1 MRLVDVAVLDVLVV
15 VDGLCGVLEETGLLG
30 LLEIT
35 DVPDESNGVTV
46 GARASTVSLV
56 ELIVEDKEL
65 LVLGVKNPAL
75 VSVRSTLVRNLGDDV
90 GDVGLVSHIVD
101 GEGILVVSVAD
112 ITALVTLVGSTVDN
126 ALSVVHVAIALG
138 TSKRLGVGRISE
150 IEEVQTGQAVGV
162 CSWLGADGNG
172 VLELLVDNNIV
183 SSANRQQFII
193 MTGKIRLC
201 VKDNGLLGVDLEK
214 LSKVED
220 LDTVTNSLGSDDD
233 KVLVCADLSPLRNHR
248 VLGQTAE
255 VDELTLLGD
264 LGKGCA
270 VVLADGNELTAVVGG
285 PSPGGRTPASG
296 AAKSAVAQE
305 RVQIGLDKSQCCNW
319 L

>member
-1 MRLVDVAVLDVLVV
+1 MRLVNVAVFDVLVV

-30 LLEIT
+30 VLEIA

-46 GARASTVSLV
+46 GARASSVSLV

-65 LVLGVKNPAL
+65 LVLSVENPAL
-75 VSVRSTLVRNLGDDV
+75 VSVGSTLVRDLGDDV

-101 GEGILVVSVAD
+101 GKGILVVSVAD
-112 ITALVTLVGSTVDN
+112 VAALVTLVGSTVDN
-126 ALSVVHVAIALG
+126 ALSIVHVAITLG

-162 CSWLGADGNG
+162 CSWLSADGNS

-183 SSANRQQFII
+183 SSANRQEFIV
-193 MTGKIRLC
+193 MAGKVRLC
-201 VKDNGLLGVDLEK
+201 VKDNGLLGVDLKK
-214 LSKVED
+214 LGEVED

-233 KVLVCADLSPLRNHR
+233 KVLVGADLSPLRNHR

-255 VDELTLLGD
+255 VDKLTLLGD
-264 LGKGCA
+264 LGKGCT
-270 VVLADGNELTAVVGG
+270 VVLADSNELTAVVGG

-305 RVQIGLDKSQCCNW
+305 RVQIGLDKSQCCYW